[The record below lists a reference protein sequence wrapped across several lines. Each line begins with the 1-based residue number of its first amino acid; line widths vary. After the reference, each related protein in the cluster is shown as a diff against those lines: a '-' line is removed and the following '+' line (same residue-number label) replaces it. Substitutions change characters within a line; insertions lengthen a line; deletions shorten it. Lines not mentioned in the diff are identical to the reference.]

1 MKRRSSFL
9 AAARGRRA
17 VRPHLILQGR
27 QRSGQPDAAIQV
39 GYTASRKTGNAVLRN
54 RARRRMRAAAQEVL
68 PRHGHPGWDYVLI
81 ARRGATARGRFDS
94 LLADLSGAVREVHRP
109 KRQSGQRSARP

>member
-27 QRSGQPDAAIQV
+27 QRCSQPQAAIQV

-54 RARRRMRAAAQEVL
+54 RARRRMRAAAQAIL
-68 PRHGHPGWDYVLI
+68 LQHGHPGWDYVMI

-94 LLADLSGAVREVHRP
+94 LLADLSGAVRELHRP
-109 KRQSGQRSARP
+109 RRPHGGRSART